1 MDSRATDRDLTA
13 TVRNDVLGYSIFV
26 AEDTSADLR
35 AFVRDRGDAA
45 IVLSDAAPAV
55 RAIAD
60 DIVAKLRDARLLAFP
75 LGERRKRWRTV
86 EDVLDALAE
95 AGADRDTLLI
105 GVGGGVAAD
114 LFGFAASVYLR
125 GVAYAHVATTTTAM
139 ADAAIGGKT
148 GVNLRAGKNLAGAFS
163 NPVAV
168 FCPTNSLDTLPF
180 RELRAGLAEI
190 VKSAVI
196 SGGELFD
203 ALENVSSHPFW
214 RWPWVE
220 IVAKTV
226 AVKASVVAGDP
237 LESGER
243 AVLNLGHTFGH
254 AFERASNYR
263 ISHGAGVALGLR
275 AAGLIGLRTG
285 RFSESDHLR
294 VLTLLALIG
303 LPLYTSLDPAE
314 VFAAM
319 QHDKK
324 KKQGELQ
331 FVVPR
336 AIGDVEYGVACSN
349 VRIRTVLEQMRQ
361 PPGASG

>member
-1 MDSRATDRDLTA
+1 VDSRATDRDLTA
-13 TVRNDVLGYSIFV
+13 TVRNDELGYPVFI
-26 AEDTSADLR
+26 AEDTSAELR
-35 AFVRDRGDAA
+35 AFVRSRGDRA
-45 IVLSDAAPAV
+45 IVLSDAAPPV

-60 DIVAKLRDARLLAFP
+60 DVAATLRRARVLALP
-75 LGERRKRWRTV
+75 LGERRKRWSAV
-86 EDVLDALAE
+86 ENVLDALLE
-95 AGADRDTLLI
+95 AGADRDSLLI
-105 GVGGGVAAD
+105 GVGGGVASD

-168 FCPTNSLDTLPF
+168 FCPTNSLDTLAF

-190 VKSAVI
+190 LKSAVI
-196 SGGELFD
+196 AGGELFE
-203 ALENVSSHPFW
+203 ALENISPHPFW

-220 IVAKTV
+220 VIAK
-226 AVKASVVAGDP
+226 AVEVKTSIVAGDP
-237 LESGER
+237 LEFGER

-275 AAGLIGLRTG
+275 AAGLLALHSG
-285 RFSESDHLR
+285 RFSEHEHLR
-294 VLTLLALIG
+294 VLTLLALLG
-303 LPLYTSLDPAE
+303 LPLYTSLDPAD

-324 KKQGELQ
+324 KKSGTLK
-331 FVVPR
+331 FVLPR
-336 AIGDVEYGVACSN
+336 AIGDVEYGVACSSAR
-349 VRIRTVLEQMRQ
+349 VLTVLEQMRQ
-361 PPGASG
+361 PPGGSG